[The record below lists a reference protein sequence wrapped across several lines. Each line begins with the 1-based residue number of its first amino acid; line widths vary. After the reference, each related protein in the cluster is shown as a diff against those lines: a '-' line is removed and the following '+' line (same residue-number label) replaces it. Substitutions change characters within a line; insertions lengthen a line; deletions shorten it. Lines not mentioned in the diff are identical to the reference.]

1 MLSTAT
7 GSTHDR
13 RVATLAAR
21 WAGLA
26 RLEDRSRALR
36 DDEDDDDD
44 RHDEAKDETAHDMA
58 LMRVGWGMMASAT
71 CSVKSTGCPA
81 DCDRL
86 AS

>member
-7 GSTHDR
+7 GSTRDR

-44 RHDEAKDETAHDMA
+44 RHNEAKDETAHDIA
-58 LMRVGWGMMASAT
+58 LMRVSSGHDE
-71 CSVKSTGCPA
+71 VP
-81 DCDRL
+81 DR
-86 AS
+86 AA